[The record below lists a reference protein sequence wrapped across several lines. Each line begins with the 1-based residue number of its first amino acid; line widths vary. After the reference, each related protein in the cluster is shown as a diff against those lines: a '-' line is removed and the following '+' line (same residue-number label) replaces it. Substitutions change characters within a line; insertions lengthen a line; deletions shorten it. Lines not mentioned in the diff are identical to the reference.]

1 MLIKAYDKNY
11 LEDVSD
17 NLGTMLEYARGCSF
31 DPRVFWEM
39 FVSSKVAVEIENGNP
54 KYLSGYSAFDY
65 VEIIINT
72 SPVYERKLSGKL
84 MPADCKVEDDMC
96 YWSGYAI
103 ARLQYA
109 SGLSF
114 YELNKLV
121 PIQDVFEMYH
131 ILHEADIQKFVDMAL
146 ERIKRKKTETNLK
159 AIRRASGL
167 TQRELSERA
176 SVDLRS
182 IQMYEQRRNDIN
194 KAQAD
199 TLHNLAKAL
208 GCKIE
213 DLLERF

>member
-54 KYLSGYSAFDY
+54 KYLSGYSDY

-96 YWSGYAI
+96 YWSGYAV

-159 AIRRASGL
+159 AIRRASL
-167 TQRELSERA
+167 LNA
-176 SVDLRS
+176 VVLRS
-182 IQMYEQRRNDIN
+182 VRSKCTNNAETTSTKHKPTRFITWQKRLVV
-194 KAQAD
+194 K
-199 TLHNLAKAL
+199 L
-208 GCKIE
+208 KIC
-213 DLLERF
+213 